1 MKRKSY
7 GMSLRLL
14 TGIGLALCLHS
25 PVFGQSPRGSST
37 FAIDAPQAVAKDPG
51 SPPEAAPEAPVRG
64 MTEPVSFDF
73 GGADKARQWYASAD
87 YLLWW
92 FKDSPV
98 PVPLLTTTS
107 NPASMPVAA
116 IGDSNSSVLLGNESL
131 GGGVHQGARL
141 TLGYW
146 IDDSRQIG
154 LESSYFFLADKT
166 TVRSAAS
173 SGQPDAPVLAVPFF
187 DEDAGAENSFV
198 VASPGGFAGAA
209 VLSLTSRLQSAELQG
224 VVQAF
229 DAPNLH
235 VEVLFGGRFAELT
248 ENLSFATSSTG
259 ISDPNTDLILN
270 TVDQF
275 NVRND
280 FYGWQVGTRA
290 EAQWGNF
297 EFRASAKLALGDM
310 HQVANLNGYAV
321 TNFFNA
327 PAGGPFTGVPTQVVP
342 GAGAFVQPSNLG
354 RVSRDSFA
362 VAPELG
368 VTLGYRLTDSLR
380 VFAGYDFFYLS
391 NVIRPGDQID
401 RGINFSQTVQSA
413 IAGNAVA
420 VGSRPAATLVDSDFW
435 AQGLHLGLELRY

>member
-1 MKRKSY
+1 MKQGYR
-7 GMSLRLL
+7 GACAGLL
-14 TGIGLALCLHS
+14 AGACLALSLNS
-25 PVFGQSPRGSST
+25 PAFAQPPRGPST
-37 FAIDAPQAVAKDPG
+37 FAIEIPQAPARDPG
-51 SPPEAAPEAPVRG
+51 APLEVTPAPPARGGAEPAA
-64 MTEPVSFDF
+64 FDF
-73 GGADKARQWYASAD
+73 GGTDKARRWYGSAD

-107 NPASMPVAA
+107 NPGSMPVAA
-116 IGDSNSSVLLGNESL
+116 FNDSNTSVLLGNESL
-131 GGGVHQGARL
+131 GGGVHQGARF

-146 IDDSRQIG
+146 IDDGRQIG
-154 LESSYFFLADKT
+154 LEGGYFFLADKT

-173 SGQPDAPVLAVPFF
+173 SGQPGAPVLAVPFF
-187 DEDAGAENSFV
+187 DEDASAENTFV

-229 DAPNLH
+229 DATNLH

-290 EAQWGNF
+290 QARWGNF

-310 HQVANLNGYAV
+310 HQVANLNGFAV

-327 PAGGPFTGVPTQVVP
+327 PAGGPFTGVPAQVVP
-342 GAGAFVQPSNLG
+342 GSGAFVQPSNQG
-354 RVSRDSFA
+354 RFSRDSFA
-362 VAPELG
+362 VAPEVG
-368 VTLGYRLTDSLR
+368 VTLGYRLTDGLR
-380 VFAGYDFFYLS
+380 VFAGYDFLYLS
-391 NVIRPGDQID
+391 EVLRPGDQID

-413 IAGNAVA
+413 IAGNAAA
-420 VGSRPAATLVDSDFW
+420 VGSRPAPTLVGSDFW
-435 AQGLHLGLELRY
+435 AQGIHLGLELRY

>member
-1 MKRKSY
+1 MKRKSC
-7 GMSLRLL
+7 GASLRLL
-14 TGIGLALCLHS
+14 TGIGLALCLHAT
-25 PVFGQSPRGSST
+25 VFGQSPRGPST
-37 FAIDAPQAVAKDPG
+37 FVIDSPQAVAKDPG
-51 SPPEAAPEAPVRG
+51 VPPETVTEPPIRG
-64 MTEPVSFDF
+64 MVEPASFDF
-73 GGADKARQWYASAD
+73 GGTDKPRQWYASAD

-116 IGDSNSSVLLGNESL
+116 INDLNTRVILGNESL
-131 GGGVHQGARL
+131 GGGVHQGARFA
-141 TLGYW
+141 LGWW

-154 LESSYFFLADKT
+154 LEGGYFFLADKT

-187 DEDAGAENSFV
+187 DEDAGAENSFL

-209 VLSLTSRLQSAELQG
+209 VLSLTSGLHSAELQG

-229 DAPNLH
+229 DATNLH
-235 VEVLFGGRFAELT
+235 VEVLVGGRFAELT
-248 ENLSFATSSTG
+248 ENLSFATSSIG

-270 TVDQF
+270 TVDRF

-310 HQVANLNGYAV
+310 HQVVNRSGFAV

-327 PAGGPFTGVPTQVVP
+327 PAGGPFTGVPTQIVP
-342 GAGAFVQPSNLG
+342 GSGAFVQQSNLG
-354 RVSRDSFA
+354 RVSRDCFA

-368 VTLGYRLTDSLR
+368 VTLGYRVTDAIR
-380 VFAGYDFFYLS
+380 VSAGYDFFYLS
-391 NVIRPGDQID
+391 NALRPGNQID
-401 RGINFSQTVQSA
+401 RGINFSQTVQST
-413 IAGNAVA
+413 IAGNAA
-420 VGSRPAATLVDSDFW
+420 AAGSRPAATLTDSDFW
-435 AQGLHLGLELRY
+435 AQGLRLGLELRY